1 MLSFLR
7 LSPCIFL
14 LQLIA
19 SCNSNRPVP
28 FPEAAL
34 GYAAPVTVPLVF
46 TKPQPLTWD
55 TVKTGGITPTI
66 KALDIEAL
74 PSVPFD
80 STGFKPF
87 AAAPKEARI
96 NFNQLRDTVFNLAA
110 LASQPL
116 ELKTTALTPPVVSR
130 TLKPTASTNNPLAIY
145 DLGVIQG
152 MPAKFI
158 ACVYKDS
165 KGFLWIGAIEGL
177 FKYDGQ
183 HVQTIITGTTGI
195 PILGITEDKTGNI
208 WFLTYTQVGTVN
220 TTLGTIRTSARINA
234 VPNNIGKMTTDSDGN
249 IWMYNFK
256 EKAISIIDPAT
267 GTYKNLGKK
276 NGLSDSMAFE
286 ILQDKEKRI
295 WISTYTG
302 GVSVIDLQAGKIKYL
317 DKSNGLNSFT
327 YSGMTM
333 DKNGRVLLG
342 NNDGFELLDVKNGN
356 IKYFGKEQGLQPT
369 YTLGITVDSSG
380 QVWRNTIA
388 GIEVVNTNNGST
400 RNINTKDGLSSD
412 VVASIVEDQQHRMW
426 ISTTAG
432 MNLVEQYAI
441 TKTAL
446 HKNNVVSLMEDA
458 LGNVWVA
465 KADGIGIINPQ
476 RTRMRL
482 LTPANGLADNFVQ
495 SFTRSNGNMIVATN
509 SGFNIIDPV
518 RKTILTAG
526 RKEGFIKDTIYSIY
540 KDNQSNI
547 WFTGP
552 GNGVALFDSSRNSIL
567 HTDKA
572 HGLSD
577 DVILDTRQDINGR
590 YWLATRSNG
599 ISVYD
604 RASGTVSYIND
615 QPGLRDTSNKTI
627 LTDAY
632 GRMWIGTYK
641 GIYIVDIKANTIT
654 NISTRNGLSGNRIQS
669 LLEYK
674 GHILAGTTNKINII
688 TAPVPGSKK
697 DSTWKVSVLSGSEGL
712 FKTST
717 SWSSDCITSKGEYLW
732 GDNGITIISSIQ
744 PATGNSNA
752 VVAGISIMN
761 KPQQFVRSSKD
772 TGYNASYAD
781 RAVYSWDSV
790 AGVYNLPVNLV
801 IPYQY
806 NYLQFQFGDASLSR
820 QDTTW
825 YAYLLQGIDKTWS
838 APTTNTITEN
848 YLNLPPGQYTFK
860 VCSKDANGHWGN
872 PGIFS
877 FTISPPWYQTWWA
890 YTLLALLAAALLRAY
905 VVFRSRMLQKE
916 NKVLEEKV
924 ALRTSQLEK
933 SLDDLKATQ
942 NQLVQSEKMASLGE
956 LTAGIAH
963 EIQNPLNFI
972 NNFSEVNT
980 ELIAEMKEEI
990 SKGNME
996 EVIALAADIQ
1006 SNEQKINHHGKRAD
1020 AIVKGMLQHSRSN
1033 NGQKELTDINALCD
1047 EYLRLS
1053 YHGLR
1058 AKDKSFNAK
1067 FETDFDSGIEKMN
1080 VVPQDLG
1087 RVVLNL
1093 ITNAFHAVTERKKAE
1108 MAASNLTY
1116 EPTVSVS
1123 TMKAEGKIFIRVKDN
1138 GKGIPHNIVDKI
1150 FQPFFTTKPTGQGT
1164 GLGLSLSY
1172 DIVKAHGG
1180 ELTVETKEAETR
1192 PDDPFGRG
1200 STFIIQLPAKEN
1212 GL

>member
-1 MLSFLR
+1 MRFIFR
-7 LSPCIFL
+7 LSTSIFIL
-14 LQLIA
+14 LIIA
-19 SCNSNRPVP
+19 SCNNNKPVP
-28 FPEAAL
+28 FPEAEL
-34 GYAAPVTVPLVF
+34 GYSAPVAVPLVF
-46 TKPQPLTWD
+46 TKPVPLTWD
-55 TVKTGGITPTI
+55 TVKTGGITPTV
-66 KALDIEAL
+66 KTLDIEAL

-87 AAAPKEARI
+87 TAAPKEGRI
-96 NFNQLRDTVFNLAA
+96 NFNQLPDTAFSLSA
-110 LASQPL
+110 LKSHSL
-116 ELKTTALTPPVVSR
+116 ELTTTALQPPVISK
-130 TLKPTASTNNPLAIY
+130 TLKPTTTKNNPLAIY

-158 ACVYKDS
+158 GCIYKDK

-183 HVQTIITGTTGI
+183 HVQTIVTGTTGI
-195 PILGITEDKTGNI
+195 PILGITEDKSGNI
-208 WFLTYTQVGTVN
+208 WFLSYNQVGTVN
-220 TTLGTIRTSARINA
+220 TTLGTIGTSARISA

-256 EKAISIIDPAT
+256 EKAVSIIDPAT
-267 GTYKNLGKK
+267 GTYKNLDRK

-286 ILQDKEKRI
+286 IAQDKEQRL
-295 WISTYTG
+295 WITTYTG
-302 GVSVIDLQAGKIKYL
+302 GVNIIDLKAGRIKHL
-317 DKSNGLNSFT
+317 DKSNGLHSATF
-327 YSGMTM
+327 SGITM
-333 DKNGRVLLG
+333 DKDGRVIMG
-342 NNDGFELLDVKNGN
+342 NDDGFDLLDIKNGT
-356 IKYFGKEQGLQPT
+356 IKYFEKGQGLKST
-369 YTLGITVDSSG
+369 YALGITLDSAG
-380 QVWRNTIA
+380 QVWRNTIT
-388 GIEVVNTNNGST
+388 GIDVVNINNGSSRSIT
-400 RNINTKDGLSSD
+400 TKDGLSSD

-432 MNLVEQYAI
+432 MNVIEEYGK
-441 TKTAL
+441 TKIAL
-446 HKNNVVSLMEDA
+446 YKTNIISLMEDA
-458 LGNVWVA
+458 LGNIWVA
-465 KADGIGIINPQ
+465 KGDGISIINPE

-495 SFTRSNGNMIVATN
+495 SFTRSNGNMVVATN

-526 RKEGFIKDTIYSIY
+526 KKEGFTKDTIYSIY
-540 KDNQSNI
+540 KDNNANI

-552 GNGVALFDSSRNSIL
+552 GNGVALFDSSKNSIL

-577 DVILDTRQDINGR
+577 DVILDTRQDMNGR
-590 YWLATRSNG
+590 YWLATRTNG

-604 RASGTVSYIND
+604 RTSGTVSYVND
-615 QPGLRDTSNKTI
+615 QPGLKDTSNKTL
-627 LTDAY
+627 LTDIY
-632 GRMWIGTYK
+632 GRIWIGTYK
-641 GIYIVDIKANTIT
+641 GIYMVDIKNNTIT
-654 NISTRNGLSGNRIQS
+654 NISTRHGLSNNRILS

-674 GHILAGTTNKINII
+674 GSIVVGTINKINII
-688 TAPVPGSKK
+688 TAPLPGSKT
-697 DSTWKVSVLSGSEGL
+697 DTTWKVSVLKGSEGL
-712 FKTST
+712 LKTST

-732 GDNGITIISSIQ
+732 GDNGITIISNIE
-744 PATGNSNA
+744 PATGNTNA

-772 TGYNASYAD
+772 TTFNASYAD
-781 RAVYSWDSV
+781 KAVYKWDSV
-790 AGVYNLPVNLV
+790 AGAYNLPVNLV
-801 IPYQY
+801 IPHQN

-838 APTTNTITEN
+838 TPTTNTVTEN

-860 VCSKDANGHWGN
+860 VCSKGVNGHWGK
-872 PGIFS
+872 PASFS
-877 FTISPPWYQTWWA
+877 FTISPPWYQSWWA
-890 YTLLALLAAALLRAY
+890 YTLLALLAAGLLRAY
-905 VVFRSRMLQKE
+905 IVFRSRMLQKE

-933 SLDDLKATQ
+933 SLEDLKATQ

-1020 AIVKGMLQHSRSN
+1020 AIVKGMLQHSRNN

-1067 FETDFDSGIEKMN
+1067 FDTDFDKTIEKMN

-1087 RVVLNL
+1087 RVILNL

-1108 MAASNLTY
+1108 IAISNLSY
-1116 EPTVSVS
+1116 EPTVSII
-1123 TMKAEGKIFIRVKDN
+1123 TKKTGGKIFIRVKDN
-1138 GKGIPHNIVDKI
+1138 GKGIPKNIVDKI

-1172 DIVKAHGG
+1172 DLVKAHGG
-1180 ELTVETKEAETR
+1180 ELTVETKEGE
-1192 PDDPFGRG
+1192 G
-1200 STFIIQLPAKEN
+1200 SAFIIQLPAKEN
-1212 GL
+1212 GI